1 MKEKYPFKRNGYIY
15 SPGTAKGFLRM
26 QRQGIPR
33 PLFSIEN
40 RLARLL
46 KKRYEILARK
56 LLKELKAKFKDNGM
70 VLDSQPIDED
80 AEENLEDLLE
90 FFSHMGEEL
99 KKENEEIAQRA
110 NAQAI
115 ANTLE
120 HEWFE
125 EQQEEIERLDEQFKG
140 DIEKIFRKEQTDY
153 LNRLYE
159 DADGRTKD
167 ILASFAIDKK
177 QFFENNMDAVRT
189 LYIDNSLQRIA
200 GEEEL
205 IKRKILGRIIDYAE
219 NKTDKLK
226 LDDLT
231 KEAYDSTD
239 HLSRLFARDQMQRFN
254 KACTLATFRSAGVTK
269 VKWVT
274 SNDQR
279 VRKSHKDLNG
289 RIFSVNDLPAEVD
302 DYNCR
307 CGLVPVEWADD

>member
-1 MKEKYPFKRNGYIY
+1 MTKYPFKRNGYIY

-40 RLARLL
+40 RLARVLRQ
-46 KKRYEILARK
+46 RYDVLARK
-56 LLKELKAKFKDNGM
+56 LLRELKAKFKDNGI
-70 VLDSQPIDED
+70 VLDSAPIDED
-80 AEENLEDLLE
+80 AEQDSLEELVE
-90 FFSHMGEEL
+90 YFTRMGEEL
-99 KKENEEIAQRA
+99 KKENEEIANKA
-110 NAQAI
+110 NAQSI

-120 HEWFE
+120 HEWFD
-125 EQQEEIERLDEQFKG
+125 EQQEELERLDIQFKG
-140 DIEKIFRKEQTDY
+140 DIEKIFKKEQTDY

-159 DADGRTKD
+159 DADAKTKN
-167 ILASFAIDKK
+167 ILVSFEIDKK
-177 QFFENNMDAVRT
+177 KFFEDNMTAVRT
-189 LYIDNSLQRIA
+189 LYVDNSLERIQ

-205 IKRKILGRIIDYAE
+205 IKRRILKRITDYAQ
-219 NKTDKLK
+219 NKTDKLE
-226 LDDLT
+226 LNDLT
-231 KEAYDSTD
+231 KEAYESSD

-279 VRKSHKDLNG
+279 VRQTHKDLNG
-289 RIFSVNDLPAEVD
+289 KIFDVNNLPEEVD